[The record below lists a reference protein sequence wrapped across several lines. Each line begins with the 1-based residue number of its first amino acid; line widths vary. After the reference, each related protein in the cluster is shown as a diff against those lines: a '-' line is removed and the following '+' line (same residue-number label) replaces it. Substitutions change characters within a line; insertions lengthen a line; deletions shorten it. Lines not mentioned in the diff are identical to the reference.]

1 MHIDRFGF
9 HIVAFL
15 SSAVPFLGGCERELT
30 VSYAED
36 VRPILEANC
45 LECHTAGGAGA
56 EKSGFKMDSYAELME
71 GTRYGPMIEPGESG
85 ASNLYLLVAGR
96 ADPSIQMPHGQEKL
110 ARADI
115 ETIRIWID
123 QGALD
128 N

>member
-1 MHIDRFGF
+1 MHIDR
-9 HIVAFL
+9 VFL
-15 SSAVPFLGGCERELT
+15 LRTGIMVGTVLLLGACERELT
-30 VSYAED
+30 ISYSED

-45 LECHTAGGAGA
+45 LECHTAGGTGA
-56 EKSGFKMDSYAELME
+56 EKSGFNMDSYAELME

-96 ADPSIQMPHGQEKL
+96 ADPSIQMPHGKEKL

-123 QGALD
+123 QGAL
-128 N
+128 NN

>member
-1 MHIDRFGF
+1 MHIDR
-9 HIVAFL
+9 VFL
-15 SSAVPFLGGCERELT
+15 RRTGILVGAVLLLGACERELT
-30 VSYAED
+30 MSYSED

-56 EKSGFKMDSYAELME
+56 EKSGFNMDSYAELME
-71 GTRYGPMIEPGESG
+71 GTRFGPMIEPGESG

-96 ADPSIQMPHGQEKL
+96 ADPSIQMPHGKEKL

-123 QGALD
+123 QGAL
-128 N
+128 NN